1 LHVSRAKISVLQNAP
16 PCGEKQGAI
25 FVSIRRAIRCRLSA
39 RMKTI
44 LLPLVALLAS
54 GVAAFSE
61 SVIAPG
67 AKLEKLAGDF
77 AFTEGATCDKNG
89 NVFFVDQPNDRIMEW
104 SVNGKLSTFMQP
116 SGYANGMMF
125 GADGNLIACADE
137 HNQLWSIAPDKTVTV
152 LVTNCEGKYL
162 NGPNDVWIA
171 PNGSMYLTDPFYKR
185 KWWDHTT
192 MALTNQPVFY
202 LSPDRTKLF
211 PVANDLKKPNG
222 ITGTPDGK
230 TLYVADIQGD
240 KTWRYDILPDGSLTN
255 KTLAIAKGSDGMTID
270 EKGDLVMC
278 ATGQTNGV
286 SIFNPAG
293 KLIDHIDVPE
303 KWSANVCFGGKDRKT
318 LFITASTSLY
328 SIRMNV
334 KGANPAK

>member
-1 LHVSRAKISVLQNAP
+1 
-16 PCGEKQGAI
+16 
-25 FVSIRRAIRCRLSA
+25 
-39 RMKTI
+39 MKSFF
-44 LLPLVALLAS
+44 LLAALALMIPAIAVFS
-54 GVAAFSE
+54 QGV
-61 SVIAPG
+61 VAPR

-104 SVNGKLSTFMQP
+104 GVDGKLSTFMQP
-116 SGYANGMMF
+116 SGHANGMMF
-125 GADGNLIACADE
+125 DANGNLIACADE

-152 LVTNCEGKYL
+152 LVTNYDGKYL
-162 NGPNDVWIA
+162 NGPNDVWIT
-171 PNGSMYLTDPFYKR
+171 PGGGIYITDPFYR
-185 KWWDHTT
+185 RQWWDHTK

-202 LSPDRTKLF
+202 LSPDRQKLF

-230 TLYVADIQGD
+230 TLFIADIQGD
-240 KTWRYDILPDGSLTN
+240 RTWRYDILPDGSLTN
-255 KTLAIAKGSDGMTID
+255 KTLAVMKGSDGMTID
-270 EKGDLVMC
+270 ENGDLVMC
-278 ATGQTNGV
+278 ATGRTNGV

-303 KWSANVCFGGKDRKT
+303 PWSANVCFGGPDRKT
-318 LFITASTSLY
+318 LFITASESLY